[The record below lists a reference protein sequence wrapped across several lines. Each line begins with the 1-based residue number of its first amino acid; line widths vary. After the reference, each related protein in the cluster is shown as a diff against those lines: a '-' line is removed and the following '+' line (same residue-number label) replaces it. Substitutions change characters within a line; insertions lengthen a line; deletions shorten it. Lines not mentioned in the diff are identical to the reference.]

1 MKKIERE
8 MKDVILIEF
17 SNEKQFDKKK
27 LKVMQSA
34 KSKLKFM
41 F

>member
-1 MKKIERE
+1 MEKIERE

-27 LKVMQSA
+27 SWKLCKVQ
-34 KSKLKFM
+34 KVN
-41 F
+41 